1 MKKPSALLEQF
12 SRLPDPRTGNAKRH
26 ELLDI
31 VVITLCAVICYADS
45 WEDVAAF
52 GRTRK
57 KWLKGF
63 LALPNGIPSHDTFGR
78 VFALLDA
85 KAFEQCLS
93 AWARDAA
100 GVILGKTVAVDG
112 KRLRRSHDRYHGT
125 LALETVS
132 AYLVSSGLVL
142 GQRKVAE
149 GTNEIQAAAELLSL
163 LDLRGCIVTLDAL
176 HCQTDRAR
184 LIVDKGAD
192 YVLALKG
199 NQAGLLERVESL
211 FAEAENSRF
220 TGMRHTRSK
229 TVRKSRGRVE
239 TRVCTVISDPT
250 CIEYVDFEGRWR
262 QLKALIRMQR
272 QRAADAA
279 VEVSYYISSCA
290 LPAKALSQIIQ
301 QHWGIEN
308 ELHYS
313 LDVTFKEDLSRVRV
327 GNAALNLAA
336 VRRFVF
342 SLLKRE
348 TSFKGSLKAKRLS
361 AAWDPDYLLTVLAC
375 V

>member
-12 SRLPDPRTGNAKRH
+12 SGLPDPRTGNAKRH

-78 VFALLDA
+78 VFAVLDA

-142 GQRKVAE
+142 GQRKVWR
-149 GTNEIQAAAELLSL
+149 EIGGLARRLPRPVRLADVCELIPVHDPAHASHHLRQA
-163 LDLRGCIVTLDAL
+163 V
-176 HCQTDRAR
+176 RAG
-184 LIVDKGAD
+184 V
-192 YVLALKG
+192 
-199 NQAGLLERVESL
+199 
-211 FAEAENSRF
+211 
-220 TGMRHTRSK
+220 
-229 TVRKSRGRVE
+229 VRKV
-239 TRVCTVISDPT
+239 
-250 CIEYVDFEGRWR
+250 
-262 QLKALIRMQR
+262 
-272 QRAADAA
+272 
-279 VEVSYYISSCA
+279 
-290 LPAKALSQIIQ
+290 LPAGGWIPATPATPATAPL
-301 QHWGIEN
+301 
-308 ELHYS
+308 
-313 LDVTFKEDLSRVRV
+313 
-327 GNAALNLAA
+327 
-336 VRRFVF
+336 
-342 SLLKRE
+342 
-348 TSFKGSLKAKRLS
+348 
-361 AAWDPDYLLTVLAC
+361 
-375 V
+375 